1 MDYIEIQEGITIN
14 IRSIESLERLEGNKT
29 KVRILGQRMP
39 YVSTYPY
46 ETLLSLLKE
55 EDTVDKKAPAQ
66 KLEETVEK
74 LDKVLNKA
82 QHFAG

>member
-1 MDYIEIQEGITIN
+1 
-14 IRSIESLERLEGNKT
+14 
-29 KVRILGQRMP
+29 MP